1 MGTLADANSKGSF
14 FFSYDTIYLK
24 DISQVTVTPLVEG
37 AGKTY
42 SRMNRYYI
50 AAP

>member
-1 MGTLADANSKGSF
+1 MGTLADADCKGSF
-14 FFSYDTIYLK
+14 FFSYDTIDLK
-24 DISQVTVTPLVEG
+24 YISQVTVTPLVEG

-42 SRMNRYYI
+42 ARLNRYYI